1 MKVGNDLHN
10 FISDTI
16 KFAIVRQHEFLT
28 PEHFIKMMISDK
40 TYEDFFD
47 SLNVDTDVVD
57 DTIEEF
63 FDDKLETSEED
74 DIVPIPTEAFN
85 KCLDLAAQRCISRG
99 SDTITVFDVFIS
111 IFNMKNTYA
120 SSALQLTGINE
131 EEIEDA
137 IDQITGVKNSAAPSE
152 ASEQRM
158 SNATAKKDGKH
169 GKSAL
174 AKYGTNLTQEAKDG
188 KIMPIIGRDEE
199 LKETIRTL
207 CRKTK
212 SNPIYVGDAGVGKTA
227 IAEALAQV
235 IADGNITD
243 ALKDFEVWSVEMGT
257 LVAGT
262 QYRGEFEK
270 RLKDIVDEVIDK
282 KNIILFIDEI
292 HTMIGAGSGKE
303 GGLDAANIIKPA
315 LARGKMKCIGATTYD
330 EYKKVFEKDKALAR
344 RFQKIEVLEPSR
356 DDTVKIIS
364 GIAPKFED
372 FHKVKYDAVA
382 LEKAVDMSIQFLPE
396 RRLPDK
402 AIDII
407 DEAGAM
413 TMLAKGKTVT
423 EDTVKTVISKMA
435 KVPLESL
442 NSEDENNLKS
452 LESTLK
458 NQIFGQDEA
467 VERIVK
473 SVKKARAGF
482 KNPDKP
488 EAAFLF
494 VGPTGVG
501 KTELCKV
508 LSKEL
513 NEKLIRFDMSE
524 YQEEYS
530 VSKLIGS
537 SAGYVGYED
546 GGLLTDAVRK
556 DPHSIILFDE
566 IEKAHKKVYN
576 LMLQIMD
583 YGTLTDNQGRKI
595 DFKNCIIIMTSNV
608 GVTIANQHKSLGFGA
623 DSVEEGNKHSIIFE
637 EIEKTFAPEF
647 RNRLDGVVMFNSLT
661 EKVAEDIAK
670 REVEKIAERLK
681 IKGITLALEDGVI
694 SKISKEGYSKE
705 FGGRNIAK
713 TAETLI
719 AEPLIDEVLFGKLK
733 NGGKVRAKISKEE
746 IKFVFSKA

>member
-28 PEHFIKMMISDK
+28 PEHFIKMMISDAA
-40 TYEDFFD
+40 YEDFFNN
-47 SLNVDTDVVD
+47 LNIDTDVVD

-63 FDDKLETSEED
+63 FDDKLETSED
-74 DIVPIPTEAFN
+74 GDIVPIPTEAFN
-85 KCLDLAAQRCISRG
+85 RCLDNAAQRCVKQGKDQIG
-99 SDTITVFDVFIS
+99 VYDILIS
-111 IFNMKNTYA
+111 IFNMQNTYA
-120 SSALQLTGINE
+120 STALRLAGLTE
-131 EEIEDA
+131 EDLEDA
-137 IDQITGVKNSAAPSE
+137 INQETGVVNTTVNVGQKSDSSV
-152 ASEQRM
+152 ASQ
-158 SNATAKKDGKH
+158 KKSGKRE
-169 GKSAL
+169 KSAL
-174 AKYGTNLTQEAKDG
+174 AKYGINLTQEAKDG

-227 IAEALAQV
+227 IVEALALV
-235 IADGNITD
+235 SASCNITD
-243 ALKDFEVWSVEMGT
+243 ALKDFEVWSIEMGT

-270 RLKDIVDEVIDK
+270 RLKDIVDEVIER
-282 KNIILFIDEI
+282 KNVILFIDEI

-364 GIAPKFED
+364 GIAPKFEE
-372 FHKVKYDAVA
+372 FHKVKYDTIA

-413 TMLAKGKTVT
+413 TMLAKSKKVT
-423 EDTVKTVISKMA
+423 EEAIKIVVSKMA
-435 KVPLESL
+435 KIPLESL

-608 GVTIANQHKSLGFGA
+608 GVTVANQHKSLGFGA
-623 DSVEEGNKHSIIFE
+623 DSVEESNKHSIIFE

-681 IKGITLALEDGVI
+681 IKGITLAIEDGVV

>member
-28 PEHFIKMMISDK
+28 PEHFIKMMISDAA
-40 TYEDFFD
+40 YEDFFN
-47 SLNVDTDVVD
+47 SLNIDTDVVD

-63 FDDKLETSEED
+63 FDDKLETSED
-74 DIVPIPTEAFN
+74 GDIVPIPTEAFN
-85 KCLDLAAQRCISRG
+85 RCLDNAAQRCVKQGKDQIG
-99 SDTITVFDVFIS
+99 VYDVLIS
-111 IFNMKNTYA
+111 IFNMQNTYA
-120 SSALQLTGINE
+120 STALRLAGLTE
-131 EEIEDA
+131 EDLEDA
-137 IDQITGVKNSAAPSE
+137 INQETGVVNTTVNVGQKSDNSAAS
-152 ASEQRM
+152 Q
-158 SNATAKKDGKH
+158 KKSGKRE
-169 GKSAL
+169 KSAL
-174 AKYGTNLTQEAKDG
+174 AKYGINLTQEAKDG
-188 KIMPIIGRDEE
+188 KIMPIIGREKE
-199 LKETIRTL
+199 LEETIRTL

-227 IAEALAQV
+227 IVEALALV
-235 IADGNITD
+235 SASCNIAD

-270 RLKDIVDEVIDK
+270 RLKDIVDEVIER
-282 KNIILFIDEI
+282 KNVILFIDEI

-413 TMLAKGKTVT
+413 TMLAKGKKVT
-423 EDTVKTVISKMA
+423 EDIIKTVVSKMA
-435 KVPLESL
+435 KIPLESL